1 MLLLLKPTNI
11 MAQLIADSSANIS
24 YNNEIGLHN
33 SLFVKKLA
41 MKRILEKYN
50 SPLKDEVD
58 SFISACQKYDL
69 DCFLLPSISG
79 LESTFGKFILPASH
93 NPFGWGGGYIMFGNW
108 GEGIEAVAK
117 GLRNNY
123 INKGAL
129 DIYQI
134 GRIYSESPT
143 WSPRILYFM
152 NEFNKEEQNILLFS
166 SKNRVY

>member
-1 MLLLLKPTNI
+1 

>member
-1 MLLLLKPTNI
+1 

-93 NPFGWGGGYIMFGNW
+93 NPFGWGGG
-108 GEGIEAVAK
+108 
-117 GLRNNY
+117 
-123 INKGAL
+123 
-129 DIYQI
+129 
-134 GRIYSESPT
+134 
-143 WSPRILYFM
+143 
-152 NEFNKEEQNILLFS
+152 
-166 SKNRVY
+166 